1 LSNFAERNAKI
12 KEKQTKRNCESVK
25 IENLEQGDT
34 VESSLTSDLLSWYD
48 EKKRSLPW
56 RGSVDPYHIW
66 ISEIILQQT
75 RVDQGTG
82 YFLKF
87 IERFPCIERLAVAS
101 EQEVLAVWQG
111 LGYYSRALNVHRA
124 AKIIVEE
131 RQGCFPET
139 ATEWKKLPGVGDYT
153 ASAVASIAFGDPQ
166 AAVDGNVLRV
176 ISRLTCENGSIS
188 DTLVRKRITSRAQSM
203 LSPNRPGD
211 FNQAMME
218 LGALVCTPKRPKCD
232 ECPIVQYCRSY
243 LRDQVHMYPV
253 VIKKKPPKEVN
264 MWYLVYFNRKGIF
277 LRRRGSGSIWQQL
290 WEFLPVSEENYR
302 STRQG
307 KCQVPQSQ
315 VIPELE
321 RMLEHRLT
329 HRTLRISFLPLH
341 CSVGFTD
348 DSLTFVVLNELK
360 NYPLPV
366 VFSKYLNEM
375 GLWEGLI
382 K

>member
-1 LSNFAERNAKI
+1 M
-12 KEKQTKRNCESVK
+12 K

-253 VIKKKPPKEVN
+253 VIKKKTAKGSQHV
-264 MWYLVYFNRKGIF
+264 VFGIF
-277 LRRRGSGSIWQQL
+277 
-290 WEFLPVSEENYR
+290 
-302 STRQG
+302 
-307 KCQVPQSQ
+307 QS
-315 VIPELE
+315 
-321 RMLEHRLT
+321 
-329 HRTLRISFLPLH
+329 
-341 CSVGFTD
+341 
-348 DSLTFVVLNELK
+348 
-360 NYPLPV
+360 
-366 VFSKYLNEM
+366 
-375 GLWEGLI
+375 
-382 K
+382 

>member
-1 LSNFAERNAKI
+1 
-12 KEKQTKRNCESVK
+12 
-25 IENLEQGDT
+25 
-34 VESSLTSDLLSWYD
+34 
-48 EKKRSLPW
+48 
-56 RGSVDPYHIW
+56 
-66 ISEIILQQT
+66 
-75 RVDQGTG
+75 
-82 YFLKF
+82 
-87 IERFPCIERLAVAS
+87 
-101 EQEVLAVWQG
+101 
-111 LGYYSRALNVHRA
+111 
-124 AKIIVEE
+124 
-131 RQGCFPET
+131 
-139 ATEWKKLPGVGDYT
+139 
-153 ASAVASIAFGDPQ
+153 
-166 AAVDGNVLRV
+166 
-176 ISRLTCENGSIS
+176 
-188 DTLVRKRITSRAQSM
+188 
-203 LSPNRPGD
+203 
-211 FNQAMME
+211 
-218 LGALVCTPKRPKCD
+218 
-232 ECPIVQYCRSY
+232 
-243 LRDQVHMYPV
+243 
-253 VIKKKPPKEVN
+253 

-315 VIPELE
+315 VIPKLE